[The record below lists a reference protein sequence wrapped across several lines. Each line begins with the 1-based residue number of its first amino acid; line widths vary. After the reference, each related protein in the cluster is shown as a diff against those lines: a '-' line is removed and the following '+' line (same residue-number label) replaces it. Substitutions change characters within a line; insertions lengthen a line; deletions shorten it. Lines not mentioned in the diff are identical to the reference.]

1 MTVVLEFL
9 GLQQHVDQVA
19 EHGQRQD
26 KKRNHHGEAGLDVVE
41 KIDRFVEEPE
51 AGQADD
57 GEQWNHQDGCHSGKG
72 CVGCIVFAG
81 LPRADP
87 I

>member
-1 MTVVLEFL
+1 MTVLLEFL
-9 GLQQHVDQVA
+9 RLQQHVDQVA

-51 AGQADD
+51 AGQA
-57 GEQWNHQDGCHSGKG
+57 GSS
-72 CVGCIVFAG
+72 
-81 LPRADP
+81 
-87 I
+87 